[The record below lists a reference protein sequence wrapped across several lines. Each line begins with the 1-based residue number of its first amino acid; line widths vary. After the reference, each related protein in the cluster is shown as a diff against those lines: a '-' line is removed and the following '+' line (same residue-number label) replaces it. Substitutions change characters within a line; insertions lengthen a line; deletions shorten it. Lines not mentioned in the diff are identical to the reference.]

1 MSVNGYADRMSERV
15 LVHHRAMLI
24 HDNRPEV
31 EFLLLDLSA
40 GGFKGRC
47 SDLIPVGESY
57 ELDLGVAGVH
67 RVQICWRLGDRFGG
81 EFLNP
86 LSWGKLFRVLV
97 SIHTGEAVSLEV
109 TSSSA
114 SQAYPQEPLTS
125 SAVATLGR
133 G

>member
-1 MSVNGYADRMSERV
+1 MSERV
-15 LVHHRAMLI
+15 LVDHWAMLI
-24 HDNRPEV
+24 HDNQPVFEV
-31 EFLLLDLSA
+31 SLLDVSA

-47 SDLIPVGESY
+47 SGRIPVGERY
-57 ELDLGVAGVH
+57 DLDLGVAGVH
-67 RVQICWRLGDRFGG
+67 RVQICWRLGDRLGG

-125 SAVATLGR
+125 SAVAT
-133 G
+133 